1 MVTQRKRA
9 ALTEEYSH
17 TLKRYESRST
27 DKNKVP
33 QGLPEQNVW
42 ILEHGQPSM
51 EFENATLKNTRD
63 DEYVIYGPS
72 IVIDSEMKF

>member
-27 DKNKVP
+27 DKDTVP
-33 QGLPEQNVW
+33 RGLPE
-42 ILEHGQPSM
+42 IK
-51 EFENATLKNTRD
+51 KNNGTRAALD
-63 DEYVIYGPS
+63 GI
-72 IVIDSEMKF
+72 

>member
-27 DKNKVP
+27 DKNTVP
-33 QGLPEQNVW
+33 QGLPEKKTNDF
-42 ILEHGQPSM
+42 G
-51 EFENATLKNTRD
+51 TRAALD
-63 DEYVIYGPS
+63 GI
-72 IVIDSEMKF
+72 